1 MTFEVVYNTA
11 LKIYSKL
18 YVGVKTQGT
27 DKAPLAFATPYTEDA
42 AGRKRQDTVKNWVG
56 TSTYDYETRKHVS
69 FEPDLRVI
77 DNVAMAGFKITD
89 DIKRVYYGG
98 GNVVW
103 RLEHPL
109 GWEIEI
115 QSNNLMALIQG
126 VGIEAGGV
134 VSGECVLARDGAH
147 NVLLPVS
154 SQEYKD
160 AVKAFEAVKSPSK
173 IPMKDRVLGR
183 MYRLQDGSFGQY
195 FGKFFVTE
203 IVNGYEKN
211 GYADAVLVDIPNVG
225 VSSVQGQL
233 RIVQILNGRQE
244 VFEAVFSEGGGVKL
258 FKTAPLISELD
269 QGSMPEDGI
278 IDVVRTSKYTFAGAR
293 SSNPVML
300 TRKKPGTVVL
310 DFNPVSDE
318 MFEERFNDMIRQEEL
333 KLDMYA
339 HQLKQGYWDHLSD
352 DSKPGQPKLS
362 IQSMF
367 SWKYICLKGDDQVYA
382 YSNTL
387 YNQLAPSRDG
397 FDVIGVLQ
405 KQKPGSS
412 IYRYATTVNHNAAIQ
427 RGALMDPLTHLGTI
441 KVLPKFNTI
450 DEIKEHVN
458 ALRSSGALVQETFKE
473 V

>member
-18 YVGVKTQGT
+18 YVGVKPQGT
-27 DKAPLAFATPYTEDA
+27 DKVPLAFATPYTEDA

-56 TSTYDYETRKHVS
+56 TSTYDYETRKDVP
-69 FEPDLRVI
+69 FDPDLRVI
-77 DNVAMAGFKITD
+77 ENVALPGFKITD

-126 VGIEAGGV
+126 VGIDAGGEV
-134 VSGECVLARDGAH
+134 PGECVIARDGAH

-160 AVKAFEAVKSPSK
+160 AIKAAESAKSPSK
-173 IPMKDRVLGR
+173 VPMKDRVLGR
-183 MYRLQDGSFGQY
+183 TYRLQDGSFGQY

-203 IVNGYEKN
+203 IVNEDEKY
-211 GYADAVLVDIPNVG
+211 GPAHVRADIPNVG

-233 RIVQILNGRQE
+233 HIVQILNGRQE
-244 VFEAVFSEGGGVKL
+244 VFEAVFSEGVGVKL

-269 QGSMPEDGI
+269 QGSMPEDEI
-278 IDVVRTSKYTFAGAR
+278 IDVVRTNRYTFAGTR
-293 SSNPVML
+293 SSDPVML
-300 TRKKPGTVVL
+300 TRTKPGTVVL
-310 DFNPVSDE
+310 DFKPVSDE
-318 MFEERFNDMIRQEEL
+318 LFEERFNHMIQQEQN
-333 KLDMYA
+333 KLFMYA
-339 HQLKQGYWDHLSD
+339 HHLNQGYWDHLAV

-367 SWKYICLKGDDQVYA
+367 SWKHICLKEDDQVYA

-387 YNQLAPSRDG
+387 HSQLAPSRDG

-405 KQKPGSS
+405 NPKPGSS
-412 IYRYATTVNHNAAIQ
+412 IYRYATVRDYNAAIQ
-427 RGALMDPLTHLGTI
+427 RGAPMDPLGTI

-450 DEIKEHVN
+450 DEIKECVN

-473 V
+473 I